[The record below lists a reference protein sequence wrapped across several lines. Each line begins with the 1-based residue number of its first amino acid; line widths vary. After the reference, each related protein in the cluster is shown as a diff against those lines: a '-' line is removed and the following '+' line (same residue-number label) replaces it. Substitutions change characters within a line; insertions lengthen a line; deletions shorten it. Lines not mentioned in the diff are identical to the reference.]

1 MRNKD
6 IQSLPQRREKTL
18 EYRQTQVL
26 FDKKWR
32 RFLKSAWV
40 FRFIPF
46 VNGVFGNGSMAIG
59 NVSEKSDF
67 DVLILAKRGRI
78 FTARAFSI
86 IFFGLLG
93 VRRSKHDSGPSAADK
108 VCLNHFVSQDSF
120 RLTEE
125 VNGFWQ
131 LLYQKLVP
139 VYGDTKVLES
149 FFLANQD
156 WLKAPQPSLDLRH
169 QSKPATS
176 FKRILQA
183 TLGGKPG
190 DYLEAWLKRLQVKRI
205 EAGLKKDLNR
215 PSVIRVITHD
225 KKISDGSYSLPPL
238 IKYND
243 KELQFHPDPAIIEIK
258 QI

>member
-1 MRNKD
+1 M
-6 IQSLPQRREKTL
+6 SKTI

-32 RFLKSAWV
+32 RFLKYSWV

-46 VNGVFGNGSMAIG
+46 VEGVFGNGSMAIG
-59 NVSEKSDF
+59 NVSERSDF

-93 VRRSKHDSGPSAADK
+93 VRRSKHDSGANAADK
-108 VCLNHFVSQDSF
+108 VCLNHFVSPDSF

-125 VNGFWQ
+125 INGFWQ

-139 VYGDTKVLES
+139 VYGNSEVLES

-156 WLKAPQPSLDLRH
+156 WLESRRFNLDLRH
-169 QSKPATS
+169 QHKVSTS
-176 FKRILQA
+176 FKKLLETIL
-183 TLGGKPG
+183 TTSVG
-190 DYLEAWLKRLQVKRI
+190 DYLETKLKDLQVKRI
-205 EAGLKKDLNR
+205 ESGLKKELNR

-225 KKISDGSYSLPPL
+225 KKISDGVYALPPL

-243 KELQFHPDPAIIEIK
+243 RELQFHPDPATIEIK
-258 QI
+258 QIQNV